1 MTRSAVKFRV
11 VRGSAPAELLSLSGE
26 VFKLGTLPNSDLR
39 LDGERVARAHAV
51 LERTAHGLRL
61 IDLGSAFGTCLNGKP
76 INTAIVKDGDV
87 MTIGTNRVE
96 VQLGN
101 SQATRVAAGPKLDAR
116 EFEGEGA
123 HVAEVVAMYGDTVI
137 DVQHLG
143 QAKDRRRQAPA
154 WMIAGGALA
163 LCGLGL
169 FMHDVSQD
177 WDAHAA
183 AVKAAAE
190 VSAPAPAAPGT
201 GLGGLGFGLAMLGM
215 IPFGIAAARMQ
226 DRGRTAYVLGEGHD
240 AALHVSGQPE
250 LPLVRGDGEYTLQFT
265 ADMTGEVTIDG
276 QQIALDELVRTGR
289 ATRVDG
295 NTYTVPLAASA
306 RARVRHRDLTFHI
319 NTVAP
324 GRVIAHKSEIDKPF
338 WFHNSLSAAAI
349 GSLIVL
355 TQMIPNEAGALAL
368 QEDLSDSRFV
378 GYLSQPNQEKEPEAM
393 PTDDEQNDS
402 PGGVAGARHT
412 GDEGKAGKPN
422 SKQPTGRYAMK
433 GPQTA
438 VPRIARNYDPS
449 MDARTAGVLGLMR
462 AESGNPMASVYGD
475 LFAQGNDDADVW
487 GQLVGKEIGEGNGV
501 GGLGLVGSGR
511 GGGGSGQ
518 GTVGLASVGLIG
530 HNRPGDGTG
539 GLARTTGFG
548 TRQPRVPQVRDA
560 KAEVVGGLDKDLI
573 RRVVRAHVNEVRHC
587 YNMGLAKD
595 PNMKGRVAVQFTIG
609 NTGKVSSSVVSE
621 SDLKGDGAAVA
632 SCIAQAVRRWS
643 FPKPASGGAALVT
656 YPFILQAG

>member
-11 VRGSAPAELLSLSGE
+11 VRGSAAPELLALDGE
-26 VFKLGTLPNSDLR
+26 VFKIGTLPNSDLR

-61 IDLGSAFGTCLNGKP
+61 YHLGSAFQTCLNGKP

-123 HVAEVVAMYGDTVI
+123 RVAEVVAMYGDTVI

-163 LCGLGL
+163 LCGAAI
-169 FMHDVSQD
+169 FVHDVSQD
-177 WDAHAA
+177 WDGHAE

-190 VSAPAPAAPGT
+190 ASAPAPAAPGT
-201 GLGGLGFGLAMLGM
+201 GLGGLGFGLAMLGL

-240 AALHVSGQPE
+240 AALHVAGQPE
-250 LPLVRGDGEYTLQFT
+250 LPLVHGEGEYTLQFT
-265 ADMTGEVTIDG
+265 AEMTGEVTIDG
-276 QQIALDELVRTGR
+276 KQVALDELVRTGR
-289 ATRVDG
+289 ATRVADG
-295 NTYTVPLAASA
+295 TYTVPLAPTA
-306 RARVRHRDLTFHI
+306 RARVRHRELTFHI

-324 GRVIAHKSEIDKPF
+324 GKVIAHEREIDKPF
-338 WFHNSLSAAAI
+338 WFHNSMSAAAI
-349 GSLIVL
+349 GSLIAL
-355 TQMIPNEAGALAL
+355 SQMIPNEAGALAL
-368 QEDLSDSRFV
+368 QEELDQNHFV
-378 GYLSQPNQEKEPEAM
+378 GFLAQPNQDKEPEAT
-393 PTDDEQNDS
+393 PTDEEQNDS
-402 PGGVAGARHT
+402 PGGVAGERHS
-412 GDEGKAGKPN
+412 GDEGKAGKPQ

-433 GPQTA
+433 GPATA
-438 VPRIARNYDPS
+438 IPKLARNFDPS
-449 MDARTAGVLGLMR
+449 MDARTTGVLGLMK
-462 AESGNPMASVYGD
+462 ADSGSFMASPYGD

-487 GQLVGKEIGEGNGV
+487 GQIVGKEVGEGTGV

-530 HNRPGDGTG
+530 HNRPGDGNG

-548 TRQPRVPQVRDA
+548 TRQARVPQVRDA

-609 NTGKVSSSVVSE
+609 GTGKVSSSVVQE
-621 SDLKGDGAAVA
+621 SDLKDGNQVA
-632 SCIAQAVRRWS
+632 NCIAQAVRRWN